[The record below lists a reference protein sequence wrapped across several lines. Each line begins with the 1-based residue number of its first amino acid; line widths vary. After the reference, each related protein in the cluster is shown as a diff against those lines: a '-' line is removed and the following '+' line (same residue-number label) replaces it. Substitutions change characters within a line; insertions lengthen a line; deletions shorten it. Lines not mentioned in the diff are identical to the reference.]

1 MAVTVIVAQYMLAF
15 VLAGH
20 STEAALTELGTW
32 SPLLGV
38 LGLLAVQA
46 LGCVAIVRYFLVHA
60 GPDFR
65 AWATLI
71 APILG
76 GLAMAGGVTLLMLNR
91 DALSGVGDAGF
102 VLAMPCD
109 PGAVRGGG
117 GRRAGAPVPGT
128 GPGTTASGASRVFAT
143 EPADQGAAPRLITE
157 RAFWPEAPL
166 SWRQRADA
174 IRTQV
179 AP

>member
-76 GLAMAGGVTLLMLNR
+76 GLAMAGRRGHPAQAQPRRAVRRGRCGVR
-91 DALSGVGDAGF
+91 ASDAL
-102 VLAMPCD
+102 
-109 PGAVRGGG
+109 
-117 GRRAGAPVPGT
+117 
-128 GPGTTASGASRVFAT
+128 
-143 EPADQGAAPRLITE
+143 
-157 RAFWPEAPL
+157 
-166 SWRQRADA
+166 
-174 IRTQV
+174 
-179 AP
+179 